1 MSPPPV
7 PAHPDEHG
15 ADAPA
20 PTPAAPP
27 NITSINANAEPE
39 PSSSAR
45 SPNKRSLPT
54 SPGSPP
60 AKRLRARSASPT
72 VVERA
77 PSAAAARAIPA
88 DQPAERTSTTTT
100 TAPVESSAAPAD
112 SATMPTSTTPNA
124 EAVIMHPRPRHT
136 KNQGKDEDVP
146 MPDADAD
153 ADADPFDH
161 SREREAG
168 ATTAAKPAPSPIAK
182 PAARAP
188 VPSTPTA
195 APAAAASAA
204 PAATPTNSSTSEDLF
219 RARLLSTRAIPQL
232 RQLIALLAPAT
243 NPDAPPIPMLDAQMA
258 FANLTTKLASNTAL
272 AVPLLALLTVA
283 TAAATDVVPIPKP
296 ATAVKAPAP
305 APVPAQAPVS
315 APVPVPAKAPVPV
328 PAPVPAPA
336 PTTASAPASASAAVD
351 LTDNPAPSGSPE
363 HIAHLIK
370 KLRQIEGKPAA
381 ASPNKGSA
389 SPAPA
394 TPAAPTLTLPAA
406 PAATRAFSPVPAPIS
421 PRAVPGSPMAV
432 DATPTDRAGDADRAS
447 RAGSTGKRDA
457 SPAPQGGFPLQQ
469 PIETAAA
476 EPAAADAGEGEAA
489 TATATADGTPAGSPP
504 PAATNAASAPTLAP
518 STTSTTPAAGNNN
531 PVRAFAKHVY
541 VSDLP
546 PGIDEFVLRRCFRR
560 FGKIDDVRMPRD
572 KNTGEMM
579 GFAYIKFTFPDAV
592 QRACEA
598 SGQFMLNGKPV
609 TIAVSRDETGEPA
622 VRTLFLANVWDVNE
636 EEISNVFGSYG
647 TIEQCDI
654 LGDRG
659 MVYVH
664 FRDVEDAKR
673 AHRELQGLTLN
684 NRYVRIEYAQSSESR
699 GFGFKNRAFQSSA
712 AATAAANNNPNQ
724 AFFNPR
730 PTTAQRMGVPAAA
743 VASNQARQ
751 MQGMGMGMMS
761 AASQAHQVQQQ
772 QQQQQQVAAQQQQQ
786 QQMSVM
792 ANPNAY
798 FQAGGDM
805 MMVDAAPM
813 GMMMDDRTRRAFAMG
828 AAARATGFEAAGG
841 FGGYVPAGMA
851 PAGGMYG
858 GMGAGMG
865 GGYGP
870 GAAQGAAAYMYGAG
884 PMGFVDQGYAE
895 PMPMYAGAPMMMQQ
909 MPPHQY
915 MPSQQQAQQQQGA
928 GPSYEDD
935 PEAILALASQHHL
948 LPGQ

>member
-1 MSPPPV
+1 MSAQER
-7 PAHPDEHG
+7 PAEHD

-27 NITSINANAEPE
+27 ATTATSAELE
-39 PSSSAR
+39 PSSAR
-45 SPNKRSLPT
+45 SPNKRSPPS

-77 PSAAAARAIPA
+77 PSAAARA
-88 DQPAERTSTTTT
+88 T
-100 TAPVESSAAPAD
+100 
-112 SATMPTSTTPNA
+112 TMPTSTTPNA
-124 EAVIMHPRPRHT
+124 EAATMHPHSNHT
-136 KNQGKDEDVP
+136 KNQDEDVP

-153 ADADPFDH
+153 AA
-161 SREREAG
+161 
-168 ATTAAKPAPSPIAK
+168 AAKPAAAPIAK
-182 PAARAP
+182 PAPASRAP

-195 APAAAASAA
+195 APAAPA
-204 PAATPTNSSTSEDLF
+204 PAATPTTSSTSEDLF

-296 ATAVKAPAP
+296 AVPAVKASVKAPAP
-305 APVPAQAPVS
+305 VPVS
-315 APVPVPAKAPVPV
+315 APVPAPVSAPAKATA
-328 PAPVPAPA
+328 PAAAVPAPA
-336 PTTASAPASASAAVD
+336 AAPAAASAPAAVD

-370 KLRQIEGKPAA
+370 KLRQIEGKPATTA
-381 ASPNKGSA
+381 NKGSA

-406 PAATRAFSPVPAPIS
+406 PAATRAFSPAPAPVS

-432 DATPTDRAGDADRAS
+432 DAPSAAADRVGDADRAS

-457 SPAPQGGFPLQQ
+457 SPAPAQQQGGFPLQQ

-476 EPAAADAGEGEAA
+476 EPAAVADAGGEGEAA

-504 PAATNAASAPTLAP
+504 PTAANTSASAPTSAP
-518 STTSTTPAAGNNN
+518 ATAATTPAAGNNN

-699 GFGFKNRAFQSSA
+699 GFGFKNRAFQNNA
-712 AATAAANNNPNQ
+712 AATAAAANNNPNQ

-730 PTTAQRMGVPAAA
+730 PTTVQRMGSAA
-743 VASNQARQ
+743 ASNQARQ
-751 MQGMGMGMMS
+751 MQGMGMGMMT
-761 AASQAHQVQQQ
+761 AASQVQQV
-772 QQQQQQVAAQQQQQ
+772 QQQQVAAQQQQQ
-786 QQMSVM
+786 QQQVQQMSAM
-792 ANPNAY
+792 ANANAY

-828 AAARATGFEAAGG
+828 AAARATGFDAAGG